1 MVTTSYVVQPT
12 TVVTPARTVVTATQ
26 GTSSPQ
32 VTVNQSGQTIT
43 LTINGTATTNQTAA
57 ASPLVGESVA
67 SGDAPYL
74 TSLIDGS
81 GRGTVAGLVKA
92 RLRQKVVQSGGLS
105 GINFGGLLQEGLK
118 FLLDEFGSGF
128 SFNLNQAVPDI
139 LNIIN
144 SLLNEQ
150 RGGGNNQQGTNGG
163 GSGNLAPGT
172 YQFQGTITIN
182 TGGSGGNL
190 TPNPPNNQTGPPNNQ
205 TGPTPIPPPLMPST
219 GIRIPQHRLSVR
231 VHDAAAIEAES
242 GETNDPCSSHFARAR
257 VVVFFPGAR
266 SIEVSRRD
274 ERDGTRDGGP
284 TGERQLPV
292 VVTGRSACS

>member
-1 MVTTSYVVQPT
+1 MVYVQRPRLLQWPTRLRTVNAVAVPTTTSSIVSTASPMVTTSYVVQPT

-92 RLRQKVVQSGGLS
+92 RLRQKIVQSGGLS

-150 RGGGNNQQGTNGG
+150 QGGGNNQQGTNGG
-163 GSGNLAPGT
+163 GGITSRHNVAATWPGT

-205 TGPTPIPPPLMPST
+205 TGPTPNSPASDAVDRDPNPST
-219 GIRIPQHRLSVR
+219 SPFG
-231 VHDAAAIEAES
+231 
-242 GETNDPCSSHFARAR
+242 SS
-257 VVVFFPGAR
+257 
-266 SIEVSRRD
+266 S
-274 ERDGTRDGGP
+274 
-284 TGERQLPV
+284 
-292 VVTGRSACS
+292 